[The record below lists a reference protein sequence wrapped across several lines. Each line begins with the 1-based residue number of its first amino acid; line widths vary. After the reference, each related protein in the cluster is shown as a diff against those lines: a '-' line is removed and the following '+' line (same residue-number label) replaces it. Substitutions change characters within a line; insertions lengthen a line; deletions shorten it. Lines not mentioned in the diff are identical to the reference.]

1 MLKSRDLIKKKIE
14 RAKAYVHYDYK
25 KLWLCQKSFTIGDA
39 TFLIVN
45 VST

>member
-25 KLWLCQKSFTIGDA
+25 KIMVMPEIIHYVMPHFS
-39 TFLIVN
+39 
-45 VST
+45 S